1 MAERTPINKMNSSCR
16 KGQGGVE
23 YIVLLSFTVVFFL
36 MVIYVVN
43 DQLSLVNQ
51 QQRLEQAKFALNE
64 IGNAATDVY
73 QQGAG
78 AQKQITITFP
88 QGVEGAGLITNNTLQ
103 ISFEGSDLTYYLPFP
118 ISGEIP
124 SSTGSF
130 TLTLV
135 SYGASVAIGS
145 SFFSVSPA
153 GISDSYCSPAG
164 LLIVNKDIM
173 ITNNIDETI
182 EVNMSIDWSDWAVNF
197 SLSDYSVSIPSYDS
211 INITATFDILPNIL
225 GVYSGT
231 ITYSRG
237 NYSVVMPVVISVE
250 SCAGGDIVSYIT
262 LQTFNDSTYLY
273 PQSKFYL
280 PRLSTITTNGW
291 APNSQVTLDLKD
303 PNNISVQNFPK
314 TVIVNS
320 TGGYKEQWE
329 VNGIFGTYRVIANSS
344 GYNATTTFTVTPC

>member
-1 MAERTPINKMNSSCR
+1 MAEKTTISKMNSGCR

-23 YIVLLSFTVVFFL
+23 YIILLSFTVVFFL
-36 MVIYVVN
+36 MVVYVVN

-51 QQRLEQAKFALNE
+51 QQRLEQAKFALSE

-78 AQKQITITFP
+78 AQKVITVTFP
-88 QGVEGAGLITNNTLQ
+88 QGITGPGVITDNTLQ
-103 ISFEGSDLTYYLPFP
+103 VSFEGSDLTYFLPFP
-118 ISGEIP
+118 ISGNIP
-124 SSTGSF
+124 DSTGSF

-145 SFFSVSPA
+145 SIFSLSPT

-164 LLIVNKDIM
+164 LLIVSKDIT
-173 ITNNIDETI
+173 IINNIDESI
-182 EVNMSIDWSDWAVNF
+182 DVNMSIDWSDWAVNF
-197 SLSDYSVSIPSYDS
+197 TLSDYSVTIPSYDS
-211 INITATFDILPNIL
+211 TNITATFDILPNIL

-237 NYSVVMPVVISVE
+237 NYSVIMPVVISVE

-262 LQTFNDSTYLY
+262 VQTFNDSTYLY
-273 PQSKFYL
+273 PASKFYL
-280 PRLSTITTNGW
+280 PRISTITTNGW
-291 APNSQVTLDLKD
+291 VPNSAVTLDLKD
-303 PNNISVQNFPK
+303 PNNSSVSTFPK
-314 TVIVNS
+314 TVTVNS

-329 VNGIFGTYRVIANSS
+329 VNGIFGTYRVVVNSS